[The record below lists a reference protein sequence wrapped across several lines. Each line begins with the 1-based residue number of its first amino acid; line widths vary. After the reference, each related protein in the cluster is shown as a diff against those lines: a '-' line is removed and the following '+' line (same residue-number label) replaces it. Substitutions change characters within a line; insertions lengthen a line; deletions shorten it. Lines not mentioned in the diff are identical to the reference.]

1 MAEVKRY
8 LRGDT
13 VRVEADSTDSS
24 DVPATPSSITVSIYD
39 PNGAQVVSEATMTV
53 TSTTG
58 TYYYL
63 FASSATAL
71 TGFWTARV
79 TSTVSTVTG
88 RQTAKFEIYA
98 ET

>member
-8 LRGDT
+8 LRGDA
-13 VRVEADSTDSS
+13 VRVEADITDSS
-24 DVPATPSSITVSIYD
+24 DVPVSPSSISVSIYD
-39 PNGAQVVSEATMTV
+39 PNGAQVVNEATMTAS
-53 TSTTG
+53 STVG
-58 TYYYL
+58 TYYYVY
-63 FASSATAL
+63 STSATAL

-79 TSTVSTVTG
+79 TSTVTSVTG